1 MTHPGREPPLVVL
14 QRDHRLL
21 ARTDDPRWLAA
32 RDALRPFAELMRFGG
47 GFATYRLTP
56 LSLWNAAAIGLDAAA
71 MLATLRDLTA
81 APIMPSTAAFIHETF
96 ARTSAIQLRETDEG
110 IALTSADPVL
120 LGTLCERSGVSLTP
134 VVREGDGRGTVLVAP
149 DQRGRLK
156 LAFAALGYP
165 VRDELRIADGAHLP
179 FTLRPDAPEL
189 RPYQHASVAAM
200 ARAAGGGVI
209 LLPCGAGKTLVGIAA
224 AARFQSRT
232 LVLCPGRTNAAQWE
246 RAFRVWTDL
255 PPEAVGIFDGSR
267 PRLYPV
273 TIATYQALTARQR
286 GADLPRHLGTFADAD
301 WGLVI
306 YDEAHMLPA
315 DGFRLSASAAMQ
327 SRRRLGLTATLIR
340 EDGRETDVFALVGP
354 VLFSRPWR
362 ELEAQGWI
370 APAQC
375 IEVRVPLAPGWPPPG
390 TAIDATAAALNPRKD
405 AVVERLLA
413 RHRGAATLVIGG
425 HLDLL
430 HRLARR
436 LRLPLITGDTTTAER
451 ERLYAAFR
459 AGAAR
464 ALVVSS
470 VANQGVDL
478 PGATV
483 AIQVSGHF
491 GSRQEEAQRLGR
503 LLRPNERG
511 AQSVFYTL
519 VTTGT
524 SEVQY
529 ARHRRL
535 FLAEQGYA
543 YTVEHAERLLPPR
556 NPGYT

>member
-1 MTHPGREPPLVVL
+1 MQPGGGSPLVVL
-14 QRDHRLL
+14 QRDHLLL
-21 ARTDDPRWLAA
+21 ARTDDPRWPIV
-32 RDALRPFAELMRFGG
+32 RDLLRPFAELMRLGS
-47 GFATYRLTP
+47 GFATYRLTS
-56 LSLWNAAAIGLDAAA
+56 LSLWNAATVGLDAVTV
-71 MLATLRDLTA
+71 LATLRDLTA
-81 APIMPSTAAFIHETF
+81 SAIMPATAAFIHETF
-96 ARTSAIQLRETDEG
+96 TRANAMQLRETANG
-110 IALTSADPVL
+110 IIVTGADANLLNVL
-120 LGTLCERSGVSLTP
+120 RERSGLPLPP
-134 VVREGDGRGTVLVAP
+134 VVRDGDGRGSVAVAP
-149 DQRGRLK
+149 EQRGRLK

-165 VRDELRIADGAHLP
+165 IRDELGVVEGAHVP
-179 FTLRPDAPEL
+179 FTLRPDAPGL
-189 RPYQHASVAAM
+189 RPYQRESLAAM
-200 ARAAGGGVI
+200 GRAAGGGMI

-224 AARFQSRT
+224 AARFRAHT

-255 PPEAVGIFDGSR
+255 PPDAVGVFDGSK
-267 PRLYPV
+267 PRLSPV
-273 TIATYQALTARQR
+273 TIATYQALTSRAR
-286 GADLPRHLGTFADAD
+286 GADLPRHLGLFADAD

-315 DGFRLSASAAMQ
+315 DGFRLCASAAMQ
-327 SRRRLGLTATLIR
+327 ARRRLGLTATLIR

-354 VLFSRPWR
+354 ILFSRPWR

-370 APAQC
+370 APARC
-375 IEVRVPLAPGWPPPG
+375 IEVRVPLAPGWPPTG
-390 TAIDATAAALNPRKD
+390 EAVDTNAAALNPRKD

-413 RHRGAATLVIGG
+413 RHRGVPTLVIGG

-436 LRLPLITGDTTTAER
+436 LHLPLVTGDTSPPER
-451 ERLYAAFR
+451 ERLYGSFR
-459 AGAAR
+459 DGKIR
-464 ALVVSS
+464 ALIVSS

-478 PGATV
+478 PGATI

-511 AQSVFYTL
+511 TSSLFYTL

-524 SEVQY
+524 REVQH

-535 FLAEQGYA
+535 FLAEQGYS
-543 YTVEHAERLLPPR
+543 YTVERAER
-556 NPGYT
+556 T